1 MFLVEFGLV
10 MDTRIMENV
19 RTQINSFTRKIW

>member
-19 RTQINSFTRKIW
+19 MTQINSFTRKIW